1 MEPLALIDGD
11 ILRYRIG
18 FACEKTH
25 ILVFPEGDEDYGPLA
40 TFTNK
45 TDFKKWCKD
54 NESWLSE
61 TDISTAE
68 VLVPEP
74 IENCLHSVKLQLE
87 AILDAV
93 GTKRYRIFLTGH
105 ENFRD
110 TLVSYYKANRDRNKR
125 PFHYD
130 NITEYLVSVWKAEII
145 EGEEADDALGY
156 HQMEDY
162 EDNHRYGDAKHRW
175 DESTVICTIDKD
187 LDMIPG
193 WHYNFVKQEKYY
205 VDYESGLD
213 WFYCQLL
220 TGDPSDNIP
229 GLFKITG
236 VKVND
241 WKPYFYQIS
250 EKGSNLEKWNYVVKV
265 YRDALS
271 PEGEPELPGTETS
284 IKQKLRET
292 GQLLWIRRKQFEF
305 WEPPNE

>member
-25 ILVFPEGDEDYGPLA
+25 ILVFPDGDEEYGPLA

-45 TDFKKWCKD
+45 TDFKKWCKE
-54 NESWLSE
+54 NEGWLSE

-74 IENCLHSVKLQLE
+74 VENCLHSVKLQLE
-87 AILDAV
+87 AILNAL
-93 GTKRYRIFLTGH
+93 GTKRYRIFLTG
-105 ENFRD
+105 EDNFRD
-110 TLVSYYKANRDRNKR
+110 SLVPYYKANRDRSKR
-125 PFHYD
+125 PYHYES
-130 NITEYLVSVWKAEII
+130 ITKYLVQRWNAEII
-145 EGEEADDALGY
+145 DGEEADDALGY
-156 HQMEDY
+156 HQMEDM
-162 EDNHRYGDAKHRW
+162 EDSQTKFNAD
-175 DESTVICTIDKD
+175 TIICTIDKD

-205 VDYESGLD
+205 VNWEEGLD

-229 GLFKITG
+229 GFFQITG
-236 VKVND
+236 TKAND

-250 EKGSNLEKWNYVVKV
+250 EKPLAIQKWNYVV
-265 YRDALS
+265 
-271 PEGEPELPGTETS
+271 ELYMNAFEVDDPAIIPKLRRAIE
-284 IKQKLRET
+284 QKLHET